1 MQMDL
6 FDGRIRNASYR
17 CGVGCEYEHDEDG
30 EDDAGVNVPTGAI
43 GAANHPG
50 AINGSRTRRRGEC
63 VLRSITSATIPRK

>member
-50 AINGSRTRRRGEC
+50 AITK
-63 VLRSITSATIPRK
+63 RKEKRQQNTQEG